1 MAMAGSTGDR
11 RLSFDNV
18 PEIYGRARPSYPDAL
33 FNEIFA
39 YLQQPSPV
47 LRPAAVEIGPGTG
60 QATKPLLDRGAQV
73 TALEPGPQL
82 AEFVRKKFRDAYPGQ
97 LEVVNVSFEDS
108 ALSPATYD
116 LVVVATAFHWL
127 DPNIRLEKC
136 RSLLR
141 AGGAIAIIGTN
152 QVRSAADRGFFD
164 RVFPI
169 YRRYRP
175 NGRRTELPGA
185 DVVPAE
191 HEEIDASGLFDS
203 VTLRRYPWDQ
213 TYPTA
218 AYADLVRSYS
228 DTQMMEPTAQ
238 ESLIAD
244 LCRVIDTEFHGTVV
258 RPLVVTLTLGRR
270 PVGRA

>member
-1 MAMAGSTGDR
+1 MAGSTGDR

-18 PEIYGRARPSYPDAL
+18 AGIYDRARPSYPDAVYD
-33 FNEIFA
+33 EIFA
-39 YLQQPSPV
+39 YLQQPSPAR
-47 LRPAAVEIGPGTG
+47 RPAVVEIGPGTG
-60 QATKPLLDRGAQV
+60 QATKPLLDRGANV
-73 TALEPGPQL
+73 TAIEPGPQL
-82 AEFVRKKFRDAYPGQ
+82 AEFIRKKFRNAYTGQ

-108 ALSPATYD
+108 VLSPGTYD
-116 LVVVATAFHWL
+116 LVVAATAFHWL
-127 DPNIRLEKC
+127 DPNIRVEKC

-141 AGGAIAIIGTN
+141 AGGAIAIITTN

-169 YRRYRP
+169 YRQYRP
-175 NGRRTELPGA
+175 KEQRTELPGA
-185 DVVPAE
+185 DLVPAE
-191 HEEIDASGLFDS
+191 HEEIKASGLFDA

-213 TYPTA
+213 TYSTA

-228 DTQMMEPTAQ
+228 DTQMMEPTAR

-244 LCRVIDTEFHGTVV
+244 LCRVIDTEYHGTVV

-270 PVGRA
+270 PAGRA